1 MNAYDIA
8 LFLWHGVTGNL
19 MGILAKHIDD
29 FVFCENDLLQKNV
42 IAELKKNIQS
52 WNAWKWII

>member
-1 MNAYDIA
+1 MSAYDIA

-52 WNAWKWII
+52 LNT